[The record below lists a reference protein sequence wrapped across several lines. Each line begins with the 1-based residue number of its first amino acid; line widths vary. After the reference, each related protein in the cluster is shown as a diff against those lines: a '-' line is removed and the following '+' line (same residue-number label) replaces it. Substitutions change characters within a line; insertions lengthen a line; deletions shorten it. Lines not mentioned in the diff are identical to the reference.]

1 MSVSSITTSTAAS
14 ASAAQGSSQA
24 SAMRTAFQQLTTA
37 IGSGDLKSA
46 QAAYATISGL
56 QQSNGQS
63 GQSDGPFAQL
73 MSSLGKDLQ
82 SGDLTTAQSDLA
94 SFQKAHGGHHHHHG
108 GGAPPA
114 ASDSTTT
121 TAAATPSSST
131 NVLDVSA

>member
-1 MSVSSITTSTAAS
+1 MSVSSISTSTAAS
-14 ASAAQGSSQA
+14 ASAAQAPGQA
-24 SAMRTAFQQLTTA
+24 SALRTAFQQLTTA

-46 QAAYATISGL
+46 QAAYATITGL
-56 QQSNGQS
+56 QQGGGQS

-82 SGDLTTAQSDLA
+82 SGDLTTAEGDLA

-108 GGAPPA
+108 GGAPA
-114 ASDSTTT
+114 ASSDSTT
-121 TAAATPSSST
+121 TAAATPSST